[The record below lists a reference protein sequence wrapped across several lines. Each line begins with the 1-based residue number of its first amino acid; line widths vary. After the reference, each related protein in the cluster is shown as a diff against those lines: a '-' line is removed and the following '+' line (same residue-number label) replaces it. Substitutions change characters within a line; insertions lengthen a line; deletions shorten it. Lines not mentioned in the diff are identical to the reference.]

1 MDFNGTIFWVVLTYL
16 NVYTSHGTLYYDV
29 DVDYWKNK
37 DHQKK
42 LYKTLPGDVF
52 VIADVKPETTSDLQS
67 ICRSRTWTFALVT
80 RFGKDNN
87 DDNSSATSF
96 RVKASQDIVSKD
108 EMQKSPFVV
117 HLTNVTTNTRMWNA
131 LQKKRNLKFIKEV
144 LCTDQMGAERCS
156 LCSSEVGANWNDVFL
171 TSFLSKMNESKK
183 KSVLACL
190 NKMQCNPKSQVEL
203 IWVPPGIGKTKT
215 VSVLLFALLRVKYRT
230 FSCAPTN
237 IAITEVAARVLKLV
251 IEANKTC
258 SVADDQF
265 CSVGDILLFGSN
277 ESLIVDSETE
287 EIFLDYRVK
296 RLRECFRPLGWR
308 HCFTPM
314 ITFLED
320 CVSQY
325 RIFWENEAIKRRTH
339 GRLKTFLE
347 YARER
352 FAPTALPLSGI
363 SSEEVEDLFLH
374 SNDDKLLPQ
383 SLCDPA
389 RLLCS
394 VRSYELKLPHARND
408 KSLARF
414 CFQAAS
420 LLVCS
425 ECSSYKLY
433 KVKMKPLSVLVID
446 EAAQLKECESTIPLQ
461 LPGLAHSILIGD
473 EWQLQATVQSNVSNE
488 AGFGRSLFP
497 RLTTLGHSK
506 HPLDIQYRMH
516 PLISCLLNA
525 CFYNN
530 NILDAADVKH
540 KSYERHY
547 LPWPMFGPF
556 SFINVCGREEEDG
569 SWCSHK
575 NMVEVAV
582 LERLGSRK
590 RLSIGIISPYASQ
603 VVAIQKKLGRKY
615 EKTDGFAVKV
625 KSVDGFQCGEED
637 IIIIS
642 TVRSNSS
649 GAIGFVS
656 NYQRA
661 NVALTRVP
669 YCHSTEP
676 HCLRILGDGT
686 TPTKRESVRHCFF
699 NSDGDRELAKA
710 ILDAKKD
717 FGQLDDLFNQI
728 VTSILIKTSCH
739 STCCIKVRFSDNFRK
754 SFGKVK
760 STQTQKSKKNEGTYW
775 RQ

>member
-1 MDFNGTIFWVVLTYL
+1 MTIFTRIRLFWTHLISIATVEKDSSFISVNGTIFWVVLTYL

-215 VSVLLFALLRVKYRT
+215 VCVLLFALLRVKYRT

-339 GRLKTFLE
+339 GSEHENRRKESGSETGCKKGDSKHSLNMQEKD
-347 YARER
+347 
-352 FAPTALPLSGI
+352 LPL
-363 SSEEVEDLFLH
+363 
-374 SNDDKLLPQ
+374 Q
-383 SLCDPA
+383 
-389 RLLCS
+389 
-394 VRSYELKLPHARND
+394 
-408 KSLARF
+408 
-414 CFQAAS
+414 
-420 LLVCS
+420 
-425 ECSSYKLY
+425 
-433 KVKMKPLSVLVID
+433 
-446 EAAQLKECESTIPLQ
+446 
-461 LPGLAHSILIGD
+461 
-473 EWQLQATVQSNVSNE
+473 
-488 AGFGRSLFP
+488 
-497 RLTTLGHSK
+497 
-506 HPLDIQYRMH
+506 
-516 PLISCLLNA
+516 
-525 CFYNN
+525 
-530 NILDAADVKH
+530 
-540 KSYERHY
+540 HY
-547 LPWPMFGPF
+547 
-556 SFINVCGREEEDG
+556 
-569 SWCSHK
+569 H
-575 NMVEVAV
+575 
-582 LERLGSRK
+582 
-590 RLSIGIISPYASQ
+590 
-603 VVAIQKKLGRKY
+603 
-615 EKTDGFAVKV
+615 
-625 KSVDGFQCGEED
+625 
-637 IIIIS
+637 
-642 TVRSNSS
+642 
-649 GAIGFVS
+649 
-656 NYQRA
+656 
-661 NVALTRVP
+661 
-669 YCHSTEP
+669 
-676 HCLRILGDGT
+676 
-686 TPTKRESVRHCFF
+686 
-699 NSDGDRELAKA
+699 
-710 ILDAKKD
+710 
-717 FGQLDDLFNQI
+717 
-728 VTSILIKTSCH
+728 
-739 STCCIKVRFSDNFRK
+739 
-754 SFGKVK
+754 
-760 STQTQKSKKNEGTYW
+760 
-775 RQ
+775 

>member
-1 MDFNGTIFWVVLTYL
+1 TLNDNLYKDQHNLAAMNCGFVGEVPFLYQTLFATFVNGTIFWVVLTYL

-215 VSVLLFALLRVKYRT
+215 VCVLLFALLRVKYRT

-352 FAPTALPLSGI
+352 FAPTALPLRCLLNSLETCLFFSGI

-394 VRSYELKLPHARND
+394 VRT
-408 KSLARF
+408 RF

-473 EWQLQATVQSNVSNE
+473 EWQLQATVQSNVCKLYLVCSLHLSP
-488 AGFGRSLFP
+488 RSLFP

-661 NVALTRVP
+661 NVALTRV
-669 YCHSTEP
+669 
-676 HCLRILGDGT
+676 
-686 TPTKRESVRHCFF
+686 RHRFF

-728 VTSILIKTSCH
+728 V
-739 STCCIKVRFSDNFRK
+739 RFSDNFRK

>member
-1 MDFNGTIFWVVLTYL
+1 
-16 NVYTSHGTLYYDV
+16 
-29 DVDYWKNK
+29 
-37 DHQKK
+37 
-42 LYKTLPGDVF
+42 
-52 VIADVKPETTSDLQS
+52 
-67 ICRSRTWTFALVT
+67 
-80 RFGKDNN
+80 
-87 DDNSSATSF
+87 
-96 RVKASQDIVSKD
+96 
-108 EMQKSPFVV
+108 MQKSPFVV

-144 LCTDQMGAERCS
+144 LCTDQMVWNQMTSMFDICFSERCS

-237 IAITEVAARVLKLV
+237 IAITKVAARVLKLV

-296 RLRECFRPLGWR
+296 RLRECFGPLGWR
-308 HCFTPM
+308 HRFTPM

-352 FAPTALPLSGI
+352 FAPTALPLRCLLNSLETCLFFSGI

-625 KSVDGFQCGEED
+625 KSVDGFQGGEED

-661 NVALTRVP
+661 NVALTRVSF
-669 YCHSTEP
+669 CNSVIS
-676 HCLRILGDGT
+676 CNIFLGLVRGA
-686 TPTKRESVRHCFF
+686 KVRHCFF

-739 STCCIKVRFSDNFRK
+739 STCCIKVRFSDNFRNYTFWRIMK
-754 SFGKVK
+754 IMHLMKLVTTVTWKREVVRVRKVVRAR
-760 STQTQKSKKNEGTYW
+760 SQLQKSLSIRNPKGTIILRKNKSGGQKPE
-775 RQ
+775 